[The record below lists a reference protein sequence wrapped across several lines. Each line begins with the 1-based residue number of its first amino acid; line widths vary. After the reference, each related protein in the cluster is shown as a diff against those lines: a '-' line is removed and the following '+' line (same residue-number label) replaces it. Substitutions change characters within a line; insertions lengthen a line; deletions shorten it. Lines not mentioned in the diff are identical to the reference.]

1 MFVPR
6 SVSVKHVK
14 KNTRTVQPKPQS
26 WPTKGIQQTNPT
38 THNNTAKPSTAISTS
53 VQQDRQT
60 ELGSDEPGSA
70 IEIDSSTSLKEEFSN
85 DGCEQ
90 GSSVSKEEDEDEPIV
105 SFSKNQRWPEEG
117 EPACVMCG
125 RYGEYI
131 CDQTDSDVCSLEC
144 KAKHLTLVHH
154 QKQYLDPDQSSS
166 PEESRATVQVN
177 SLSETQNLYK
187 EHVTLSQLSNEQVE
201 EVRKQLGI
209 TVRGTDVPK
218 PILEFFHCG
227 FNDTVSANMS
237 VVKYDMPTAVQM
249 QVLPAGMMGRD
260 VMAAA
265 PTGSGKTAAFLLP
278 VVLNVFRTVSSAIGG
293 RDPRWTHPLAL
304 ILAPTRELCMQVEDQ
319 AKQLMKGLPHMRTA
333 LLVGGLPL
341 PPQVH
346 RLQQG
351 VQVLVATPGR
361 LLDIL
366 HRKDV
371 SLECVEVLV
380 VDELDTMLHL
390 GFREQVLEI
399 IDSLPSQ
406 RQTMMFSATIPQPI
420 ETLASS
426 ILNNPVYV
434 LVGQAS
440 TPSPSVKQTILW
452 VEENSKKRMLFTI
465 LQDPKHYQPP
475 VLVFVDSR
483 MGADLL
489 ADAIHTKCNVR
500 ALSMHGDKP
509 QSERSAA
516 LNSLLKG
523 EVDVVV
529 ATGVLGRGL
538 DLCRVRLVIVFD
550 MPPSVNEYIHQIG
563 RAGRLGSSGRAMAFI
578 NNNNKGLF
586 LDLFDTLHPLHMQM
600 PSQLVNSPHLQQ
612 QRERRKR
619 TQRARENVETSS
631 RTEQHGEK
639 WAQQKHSN
647 AAYMQRQRAKRGR
660 EQEGSKA
667 KHHKK
672 Y

>member
-6 SVSVKHVK
+6 SVSVKK
-14 KNTRTVQPKPQS
+14 TTRPVQPKPLPIKKVQ
-26 WPTKGIQQTNPT
+26 QQTDPT
-38 THNNTAKPSTAISTS
+38 TQSENTANPSSSVASTTTCTS
-53 VQQDRQT
+53 ENVDRQT
-60 ELGSDEPGSA
+60 ELGSEQPQGNTT
-70 IEIDSSTSLKEEFSN
+70 EIDPSTSLKGDCSE
-85 DGCEQ
+85 DEQ
-90 GSSVSKEEDEDEPIV
+90 GVSKKYDSDDEDEQVV

-117 EPACVMCG
+117 EPVCVVCG

-131 CDQTDSDVCSLEC
+131 CDQTDRDVCSLEC
-144 KAKHLTLVHH
+144 KAKHLALVHH
-154 QKQYLDPDQSSS
+154 KKQYLQPEASSS
-166 PEESRATVQVN
+166 REEREETDN
-177 SLSETQNLYK
+177 SLSESQNLYK
-187 EHVTLSQLSNEQVE
+187 EHSTLSQLSSEQVE
-201 EVRKQLGI
+201 EIRKQLGI
-209 TVRGTDVPK
+209 AVRGKDVPK
-218 PILEFFHCG
+218 PVLEFFHCWL
-227 FNDTVSANMS
+227 NDTVSTNMS
-237 VVKYDMPTAVQM
+237 AAKYEMPTPVQM

-278 VVLNVFRTVSSAIGG
+278 VVVNVFRAVSGAVGG
-293 RDPRWTHPLAL
+293 RDPRWTRPLAL

-371 SLECVEVLV
+371 SLECVETLV
-380 VDELDTMLHL
+380 VDELDTMLQL
-390 GFREQVLEI
+390 GFRQQVLEI
-399 IDSLPSQ
+399 IDSLPTQ
-406 RQTMMFSATIPQPI
+406 RQTLMFSATIPQSI
-420 ETLASS
+420 EVLAAS

-452 VEENSKKRMLFTI
+452 VEENSKKKMLFTI
-465 LQDPKHYQPP
+465 LQDPRHYQPP

-489 ADAIHTKCNVR
+489 AEAVQTKCNIR

-516 LNSLLKG
+516 LESLLRG

-586 LDLFDTLHPLHMQM
+586 LDLVDTLNPLHLHM

-612 QRERRKR
+612 QRERRER
-619 TQRARENVETSS
+619 RRAREDGETTS
-631 RTEQHGEK
+631 RSEQHGEK
-639 WAQQKHSN
+639 WVQQRQSN

-660 EQEGSKA
+660 EQGGSKA
-667 KHHKK
+667 KYHKK
-672 Y
+672 

>member
-1 MFVPR
+1 MLPY
-6 SVSVKHVK
+6 SSIKAL
-14 KNTRTVQPKPQS
+14 
-26 WPTKGIQQTNPT
+26 GIC
-38 THNNTAKPSTAISTS
+38 AA
-53 VQQDRQT
+53 V
-60 ELGSDEPGSA
+60 
-70 IEIDSSTSLKEEFSN
+70 STSL
-85 DGCEQ
+85 
-90 GSSVSKEEDEDEPIV
+90 
-105 SFSKNQRWPEEG
+105 
-117 EPACVMCG
+117 
-125 RYGEYI
+125 
-131 CDQTDSDVCSLEC
+131 
-144 KAKHLTLVHH
+144 
-154 QKQYLDPDQSSS
+154 
-166 PEESRATVQVN
+166 
-177 SLSETQNLYK
+177 
-187 EHVTLSQLSNEQVE
+187 
-201 EVRKQLGI
+201 
-209 TVRGTDVPK
+209 
-218 PILEFFHCG
+218 
-227 FNDTVSANMS
+227 
-237 VVKYDMPTAVQM
+237 
-249 QVLPAGMMGRD
+249 
-260 VMAAA
+260 
-265 PTGSGKTAAFLLP
+265 
-278 VVLNVFRTVSSAIGG
+278 
-293 RDPRWTHPLAL
+293 
-304 ILAPTRELCMQVEDQ
+304 TRVEDQ

-371 SLECVEVLV
+371 SLESIEMLV

-406 RQTMMFSATIPQPI
+406 RQTMMFSATIPQSI
-420 ETLASS
+420 ENLASS
-426 ILNNPVYV
+426 ILNNPLYV

-440 TPSPSVKQTILW
+440 TPSPSVKQTVMW
-452 VEENSKKRMLFTI
+452 VEENSKKKMLFTI

-489 ADAIHTKCNVR
+489 AEAVQTKCHVR

-509 QSERSAA
+509 QSERTAA
-516 LNSLLKG
+516 LASLLRG

-563 RAGRLGSSGRAMAFI
+563 RAGRLGSNGRAMAFI

-586 LDLFDTLHPLHMQM
+586 LDLFDTLHPLHMQL
-600 PSQLVNSPHLQQ
+600 PSQLVNSPHLQI
-612 QRERRKR
+612 QRERRERK
-619 TQRARENVETSS
+619 QSAREDGETSQ
-631 RTEQHGEK
+631 TDQHVAEN
-639 WAQQKHSN
+639 WERQKHSS
-647 AAYMQRQRAKRGR
+647 AAYMQRQRAKRVK

-667 KHHKK
+667 KHHRK
-672 Y
+672 